1 MPDEFRVGDIV
12 EIVYRSPVPGDDETI
27 YNIGRRAR
35 VMFILDQRHIAVEFF
50 PGQGALRGV
59 WSCDSHC
66 DPDLGR
72 YYPSTAL
79 RKIGSKN
86 NTWPPKESKKRYQQM
101 KVQTL

>member
-12 EIVYRSPVPGDDETI
+12 EIVYRPPVPDDDETI
-27 YNIGRRAR
+27 YNIGHRAR
-35 VMFILDQRHIAVEFF
+35 VMFVLSQMHIAVEFF
-50 PGQGALRGV
+50 TGQGALQGV
-59 WSCDSHC
+59 WNCDSHC

-79 RKIGSKN
+79 RKVGSKN

>member
-1 MPDEFRVGDIV
+1 MPDEFCVGDTV
-12 EIVYRSPVPGDDETI
+12 EIIYRPPVPDDDETI

-35 VMFILDQRHIAVEFF
+35 VMFIHSRMGVAVEFF
-50 PGQGALRGV
+50 PNQGALQGV
-59 WSCDSHC
+59 WSCDGHC

-79 RKIGSKN
+79 RKIDSKN

>member
-1 MPDEFRVGDIV
+1 MPDEFRVGDVV
-12 EIVYRSPVPGDDETI
+12 EIIDRLPTEYDHEPI
-27 YNIGRRAR
+27 YNIGCRAR

-59 WSCDSHC
+59 WNCDSHC

-72 YYPSTAL
+72 YYPSTEL
-79 RKIGSKN
+79 RKVASKN
-86 NTWPPKESKKRYQQM
+86 KTWPPKESKKRYQQM

>member
-1 MPDEFRVGDIV
+1 MSDEFRVGDTV
-12 EIVYRSPVPGDDETI
+12 EIIYRPPVPDDDEAI

-50 PGQGALRGV
+50 PGQGALQGV
-59 WSCDSHC
+59 WNCDYHC

-79 RKIGSKN
+79 RKVGSKN